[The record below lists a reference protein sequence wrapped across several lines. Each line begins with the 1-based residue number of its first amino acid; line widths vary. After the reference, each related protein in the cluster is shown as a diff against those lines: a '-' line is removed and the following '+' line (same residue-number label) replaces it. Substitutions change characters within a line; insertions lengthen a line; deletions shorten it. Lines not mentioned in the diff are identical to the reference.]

1 MTTLERHAL
10 ISFGPFQVDLDS
22 GELRKFGTRIKLQ
35 SQPFRAL
42 VILLARPGE
51 VVTREE
57 LQHEIWGTNTSV
69 DFERGLA
76 SAVNKLREALGD
88 SAESPRFIETLARR
102 GYRFIAPVSIEAPAN
117 VHAPRSASTEA
128 KADAL
133 PSAAAEPPEPKPGS
147 ATSPLLNPQPGPSL
161 PSSSGL
167 VPSGPVSVVPAAE
180 LIPPLAPQTRR
191 LPAIV
196 LASGLGGLLLG
207 VLAWVLPWP
216 AMQNVHA
223 VRPPRIEQLTQASEV
238 FAGLPSF
245 ENLPTLVTDGPRVY
259 ASNLGSGR
267 AQISAIELSDARTQP
282 VSVPDEIGPV
292 SIADLSPDGS
302 RLLVRSR
309 RSRESEQP
317 LWIVPTSGSSALRAG
332 DVLAHDATWMPD
344 GRSVLFAAGDQL
356 GVVQLNT
363 GQATLLTRLSGRAFW
378 PRWSR
383 DGRFLRFTLVDP
395 ITHASNLWEFEVS
408 SRHLKRLQFP
418 ELGDLALCCGSW
430 AADGKT
436 YVFEAN
442 SPHESNIWAATTGT
456 HPEVTELTNG
466 PLRYLSPLP
475 SRDDQTVYFIG
486 LEQPAGTR
494 VYDRKLQAFVPVP
507 AYLADAQRITFSRDG
522 EWVAWTDRD
531 SRLWRARSADGSGR
545 IQLTPNDM
553 EVFLAQWSPD
563 GTRLVLMAR
572 KPGETWQ
579 LFAVN
584 AEGGVPRLLLA
595 DRRNLADPD
604 WSPDG
609 RRLVFGRQ
617 ADMMGKEDGPRYLE
631 YLDLGSGAVRKIEG
645 SEDFFS
651 PRWSPDGRWILA
663 LSLDQ
668 TRLVLYSVEQQSW
681 KTLFRGGAADP
692 VWSSD
697 SRSFYF
703 HAFAEPGSPIIRMS
717 LQNDSSE
724 AVADSTKIDT
734 PAGAN
739 YFFSGVTPAGLPLI
753 KPSIG
758 GGNLY
763 SVTIPH

>member
-1 MTTLERHAL
+1 MTILERHAL
-10 ISFGPFQVDLDS
+10 ISFGAFQVDLNS

-88 SAESPRFIETLARR
+88 SAESPRFIETLAKR
-102 GYRFIAPVSIEAPAN
+102 GYRFIAPVSIEAPAT
-117 VHAPRSASTEA
+117 VRTAA
-128 KADAL
+128 
-133 PSAAAEPPEPKPGS
+133 SAATEGSADTLASPALELPEPKPKAGGI
-147 ATSPLLNPQPGPSL
+147 PL
-161 PSSSGL
+161 
-167 VPSGPVSVVPAAE
+167 PVSSVLEVERTLP
-180 LIPPLAPQTRR
+180 RR
-191 LPAIV
+191 PTSRTV
-196 LASGLGGLLLG
+196 LTFGLGSLLLGGLAF
-207 VLAWVLPWP
+207 VLITVSMRTAHL
-216 AMQNVHA
+216 
-223 VRPPRIEQLTQASEV
+223 VRPPRIEQLTESSEV

-259 ASNLGSGR
+259 ASSLANGL
-267 AQISAIELSDARTQP
+267 AQISAIGLSDARMQP
-282 VSVPDEIGPV
+282 LNIPDEISPV
-292 SIADLSPDGS
+292 SIADISPDGS

-344 GRSVLFAAGDQL
+344 GKSILFAAGDQL
-356 GVVQLNT
+356 GVVQLDT
-363 GQATLLTRLSGRAFW
+363 GQATVLTLLPGRAFW
-378 PRWSR
+378 PRWSG
-383 DGRFLRFTLVDP
+383 DGRSLRFTLVDP
-395 ITHASNLWEFEVS
+395 ITHASNLWEFEAATH
-408 SRHLKRLQFP
+408 RLQRLQFP
-418 ELGDLALCCGSW
+418 GLGDLALCCGSW
-430 AADGKT
+430 TPDGKV
-436 YVFEAN
+436 YVFEAG
-442 SPHESNIWAATTGT
+442 SPHESNIWAIGAGT
-456 HPEVTELTNG
+456 HPAVTELTNG

-475 SRDDQTVYFIG
+475 SRDAKTVYFIG

-494 VYDRKLQAFVPVP
+494 LYDRKLQAFVPAP

-522 EWVAWTDRD
+522 GWVAWTDRD

-545 IQLTPNDM
+545 IQLTPDDM
-553 EVFLAQWSPD
+553 EVFSAHWSPD

-572 KPGETWQ
+572 KPGETWK
-579 LFAVN
+579 FYVVS
-584 AEGGVPRLLLA
+584 AEGGVSRLLLA
-595 DRRNLADPD
+595 DKRNLADPD

-617 ADMMGKEDGPRYLE
+617 PDMMGKEDGPHDLE
-631 YLDLGSGAVRKIEG
+631 YLNLASGAVQKIEG

-651 PRWSPDGRWILA
+651 PRWSPDGRWIIA
-663 LSLDQ
+663 LSLNQ
-668 TRLVLYSVEQQSW
+668 TLLVLYDVERQTW

-697 SRSFYF
+697 SQSVYF

-717 LQNDSSE
+717 LQNNSSGM
-724 AVADSTKIDT
+724 VADPTKFET
-734 PAGAN
+734 PAGEN
-739 YFFSGVTPAGLPLI
+739 YFFSGVTPAGSPLI

-763 SVTIPH
+763 SVAIPH